1 MSIALIPFSGWF
13 HLISCPGG
21 VICLHGSCLLWVAHF
36 FKGDS
41 GGIIFFW
48 CCGVLYACGRYAWA
62 YQTWLDRKW
71 IGTIN
76 KYMPTWLCHYM
87 WIVTYMYINTK
98 LPHAPSIHHKNEN
111 YQVTGPKLSVRQ
123 TKGTKLSSH
132 LSTEKYKNVVGNSL
146 YYARAFN
153 PTMMVSLV
161 KLVASQSKLTEDT
174 N

>member
-1 MSIALIPFSGWF
+1 MATASVGTHQAY
-13 HLISCPGG
+13 GG
-21 VICLHGSCLLWVAHF
+21 TNGEQCFLFGKLMTLESNILERSTQSTLLHVSTNIIQYQWIRL
-36 FKGDS
+36 
-41 GGIIFFW
+41 GGYIVEVF
-48 CCGVLYACGRYAWA
+48 
-62 YQTWLDRKW
+62 W

-76 KYMPTWLCHYM
+76 KYMPTCLCHYM
-87 WIVTYMYINTK
+87 WIVTYMNINTK
-98 LPHAPSIHHKNEN
+98 LPHASSIHHKNEN

-161 KLVASQSKLTEDT
+161 KVVASQSKLIEDT